1 MKSAAVVFN
10 PLAGK
15 RRSPALLAKVLDGLR
30 QSGFDAAPIPTRGP
44 GDAESRAREAAAG
57 GAEAVFALGGD
68 GTLRECAAGILGSQT
83 ALAFLPTGTMNVMA
97 LELGV
102 PAQPVNAAHAYAGAR
117 ETRLG
122 VGLAGE
128 TPFLM
133 QASAGVDAFLIASM
147 RPREKKWL
155 GWASAIPAILR
166 SLANY
171 PFPSFE
177 VESETGVRHVT
188 LAVASNIHRYGG
200 PFKLTPRARRDGTSL
215 QLFLFSGSGRGGA
228 IRFALS
234 LLLGRHLRLRE
245 SALEP
250 VRRAIFTAEPDVPF
264 QVDGDLLPP
273 NAGRRLEV
281 SLATDTLRVLVP
293 PSAD

>member
-1 MKSAAVVFN
+1 MRSAVVVFN

-15 RRSPALLAKVLDGLR
+15 QRSQALLTKLLASLQ
-30 QSGFDAAPIPTRGP
+30 QSGFEATPIPTRGP
-44 GDAESRAREAAAG
+44 GDAESRAREAAAEG
-57 GAEAVFALGGD
+57 VDTVFALGGD
-68 GTLRECAAGILGSQT
+68 GTLRECAAGILGSET

-102 PAQPVNAAHAYAGAR
+102 PVRPIGAALAYAGAR

-133 QASAGVDAFLIASM
+133 QASAGVDAFLIASL

-155 GWASAIPAILR
+155 GWASVVPAILR
-166 SLANY
+166 SLARY
-171 PFPSFE
+171 PFPVFE
-177 VESETGVRHVT
+177 VESQSRTHRVT
-188 LAVASNIHRYGG
+188 LAVASNILRYGG
-200 PFKLTPRARRDGTSL
+200 PFKLTPRTDDGKL
-215 QLFLFSGSGRGGA
+215 QLFLFSGRGRGGA
-228 IRFALS
+228 VRFALS

-250 VRRAIFTAEPDVPF
+250 TRQVKLRAGPEVPF
-264 QVDGDLLPP
+264 QIDGDVLAREP
-273 NAGRRLEV
+273 GRPLVV
-281 SLATDTLRVLVP
+281 SLAQDTLRLLLP
-293 PSAD
+293 AA